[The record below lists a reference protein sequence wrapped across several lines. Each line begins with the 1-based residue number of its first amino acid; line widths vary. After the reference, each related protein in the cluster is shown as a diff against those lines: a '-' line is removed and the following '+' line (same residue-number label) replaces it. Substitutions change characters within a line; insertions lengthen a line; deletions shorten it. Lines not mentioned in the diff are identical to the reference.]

1 MIDLR
6 SDTVTKPTD
15 AMRAAMASAEVG
27 DDVLGDDPTVIRLEE
42 RVAELLGKQDAVY
55 VPSGT
60 MANQIALRVHTRPG
74 DRVVM
79 DGASHINVHESG
91 APAALAGVTIV
102 PVDGVLGV
110 FTPAQLSEAAPG
122 PSPDF
127 PPGLFDPTTL
137 VTMENTHNEAG
148 GTVWPLE
155 AMQAIRSRATELG
168 LAVHLDG
175 ARLWNASAAAGVP
188 LATYAS
194 TADTVNVCF
203 SKGLGAPVGSALAGP
218 RDLID
223 RARWFKKM
231 YGGGFRQAGIIAAGA
246 LHAVDHHRD
255 RLVEDHANARRFA
268 EAVADTPG
276 LSIDLASVHTNLIYF
291 DVENAQDFVDRLRA
305 AGVDSLVAGADRV
318 RVVFHLGVSTDDTSR
333 AIEILR
339 SVAAGRSGG

>member
-6 SDTVTKPTD
+6 SDTVTRPST
-15 AMRAAMASAEVG
+15 AMREAMATAPVG

-42 RVAELLGKQDAVY
+42 RVAEMLGKEDAVY

-60 MANQIALRVHTRPG
+60 MANQIALRVHTRHG

-79 DGASHINVHESG
+79 DRTSHIRVHESG
-91 APAALAGVTIV
+91 APAALAGVTIA
-102 PVDGVLGV
+102 PINGHLGV
-110 FTPAQLSEAAPG
+110 FTAAQLIEAAPG

-148 GTVWPLE
+148 GTIWPIE
-155 AMQAIRSRATELG
+155 AMQAVRVTASDLG

-175 ARLWNASAAAGVP
+175 ARLWNASAATGID
-188 LATYAS
+188 LSTYAA

-203 SKGLGAPVGSALAGP
+203 SKGLGAPIGSALAGS
-218 RDLID
+218 RDAID

-246 LHAVDHHRD
+246 LYAIDHNRD
-255 RLVEDHANARRFA
+255 RISDDHVNARRFA
-268 EAVADTPG
+268 EAVADLDNLT
-276 LSIDLASVHTNLIYF
+276 IDLAAVQTNIVCF
-291 DVENAQDFVDRLRA
+291 DVPRAQQFVDRLRSR
-305 AGVDSLVAGADRV
+305 GVDSLTLSPDRI
-318 RVVFHLGVSTDDTSR
+318 RVVFHLDVSDADTTEAVAVLRATATD
-333 AIEILR
+333 
-339 SVAAGRSGG
+339 

>member
-6 SDTVTKPTD
+6 SDTVTRPSQE
-15 AMRAAMASAEVG
+15 MRSVMASAPVG

-42 RVAELLGKQDAVY
+42 RVAELLGKEAAVY

-60 MANQIALRVHTRPG
+60 MANQIALRVHTRHG

-79 DGASHINVHESG
+79 DSESHIRVHESG

-102 PVDGVLGV
+102 PVEGVHGI
-110 FTPAQLSEAAPG
+110 FTPDQVIDSAPG

-148 GTVWPLE
+148 GTVWTLE
-155 AMQAIRSRATELG
+155 SMRSVSDAARNLG

-175 ARLWNASAAAGVP
+175 ARLWNATAASSVS
-188 LATYAS
+188 LDRYAD

-223 RARWFKKM
+223 RGRWFKKM

-246 LHAVDHHRD
+246 LYALETNRD
-255 RLVEDHANARRFA
+255 RLIDDHLNARRFA
-268 EAVADTPG
+268 EAAADLDVLTVDLESVQTNIVFFDVAD
-276 LSIDLASVHTNLIYF
+276 ASEF
-291 DVENAQDFVDRLRA
+291 AERLRS
-305 AGVDSLVAGADRV
+305 AGVDMLALAPDRI
-318 RVVFHLGVSTDDTSR
+318 RAVFHLDVSSEDTNR
-333 AIEILR
+333 AIETLR
-339 SVAAGRSGG
+339 SAARER